1 MPLGVQGD
9 ILCDRRTEVKAVR
22 ICRIGIPALQR
33 VAFRVR
39 DNRRADGAAVR
50 DIRLYGMRFA
60 TDHYL
65 ILKRS
70 GEHRCNPLCVDH
82 DVARRHR
89 SICKI
94 KCCGACLILVPTGEH
109 ETFVNAFRAVRRISA
124 VTRKALLIFR
134 GSGVYNA
141 RYIIVLNI
149 VAFTRVVQMAFVVF
163 VKVLLTPVKARSACT
178 LAYKAF
184 NGVILFL
191 ISHVVEVGINRLK
204 QSIPNTTLY
213 FIRCDTG
220 QALYPVIDGLER
232 IGALIIQP
240 ERYIRTR
247 HTVECLQG
255 IAIGIAR
262 IFPCTAVI
270 CCVEGCLVEF
280 IRNIRTILSGNGGH
294 HAGSIAGAGMR
305 VFFKAAGKPALIATL
320 VMPMPEAVVLTHEH
334 PLIATPAMCMLL
346 LSAGRPVAVAGHKRK
361 RIFLAVIV
369 HIQNRAAVARNQ
381 LIIAV
386 FAHYKMRIV
395 LFIKRGFGTCV
406 PLLRRGFHI
415 AVAIVVRIFLPVHH
429 GVVHK
434 LRLPL
439 CGKRE
444 VAGNGR
450 VEVKRGFTVQPA
462 CKRIPRKRWCC
473 GFGNRCAVLHIE
485 DGTHIAAAVGFKRN
499 GIGVAGIIHRDHRAL
514 RRNHG
519 ARHGVGRGAAFIG
532 LCNRGHSRARLR
544 VADRLFILHD
554 EAAVDLL
561 NPVLHRIA
569 RIRYGIGDG
578 NSNAAGRHCAGN
590 GFLARFYHVS
600 LNFRGIYAVWCAN
613 GKHRFIRSA
622 QLIAVGVLIMNGKR
636 GRRGCELRR
645 YLRIRNNGSVA
656 LIPADKNLFVC
667 GFIVRDCRVRF
678 CRNCGIRVFGDRHR
692 EFALSY
698 HERNGVFRCRLLCRL
713 RRWVTCRIASLQ
725 NVGHRRSIRL
735 FAFGHVDDR
744 ITLSK
749 RKFTVAEERA
759 AKHDKRQQHCKRF
772 FELVHTLFSFP
783 SSSISSVSAHTAR
796 RPAVP
801 VFC

>member
-1 MPLGVQGD
+1 MPLGVEGNVTGN
-9 ILCDRRTEVKAVR
+9 RHVR
-22 ICRIGIPALQR
+22 SSAACIC
-33 VAFRVR
+33 
-39 DNRRADGAAVR
+39 
-50 DIRLYGMRFA
+50 
-60 TDHYL
+60 
-65 ILKRS
+65 
-70 GEHRCNPLCVDH
+70 
-82 DVARRHR
+82 
-89 SICKI
+89 
-94 KCCGACLILVPTGEH
+94 PTSKLH
-109 ETFVNAFRAVRRISA
+109 P
-124 VTRKALLIFR
+124 FR
-134 GSGVYNA
+134 GW
-141 RYIIVLNI
+141 R
-149 VAFTRVVQMAFVVF
+149 
-163 VKVLLTPVKARSACT
+163 KSAW
-178 LAYKAF
+178 
-184 NGVILFL
+184 G
-191 ISHVVEVGINRLK
+191 
-204 QSIPNTTLY
+204 
-213 FIRCDTG
+213 
-220 QALYPVIDGLER
+220 
-232 IGALIIQP
+232 
-240 ERYIRTR
+240 
-247 HTVECLQG
+247 
-255 IAIGIAR
+255 
-262 IFPCTAVI
+262 
-270 CCVEGCLVEF
+270 
-280 IRNIRTILSGNGGH
+280 LSGNVCSVSYIAQLAYLGSPVHERYSVSSGCPLGVEYKVFRGHCLIGKVIRFAHEVPVVVPACKNCICRNALRAHSGRVSLIRNRSFERNSFRLFRCSVNKVQLVAFAQVVKVSDPVCKAGYIFVPLPKPCDGEIVFIIGQANIVSVNGRSVIKVIRPAAIGAKRKSGGILSRKH
-294 HAGSIAGAGMR
+294 FQIVIPGVFISLPLGCRQRNILPRHFLQKRIVFSGNAGFPNIAFIAVCGNSRVAPDVADVRIVFGGDGINHAGVRSVTGIR
-305 VFFKAAGKPALIATL
+305 VRVLFLVTSKPTLIATL
-320 VMPMPEAVVLTHEH
+320 VMPMPFLTHKH

-346 LSAGRPVAVAGHKRK
+346 LSADQGFIPIAIHKRK

-434 LRLPL
+434 LRPPL

-450 VEVKRGFTVQPA
+450 VDEVKRGFAVQPA
-462 CKRIPRKRWCC
+462 CKRIPCTRGLRGC
-473 GFGNRCAVLHIE
+473 GDLRAVLHIE
-485 DGTHIAAAVGFKRN
+485 DGAHIAAAVRVERN
-499 GIGVAGIIHRDHRAL
+499 GVGVAGVIHRDHRAL
-514 RRNHG
+514 RRNHS
-519 ARHGVGRGAAFIG
+519 ARHGARRGAAFIG
-532 LCNRGHSRARLR
+532 LCNRRDSRARLR
-544 VADRLFILHD
+544 TESLFCFLD

-561 NPVLHRIA
+561 DVVLHRIL
-569 RIRYGIGDG
+569 RVRYGIFDV

-667 GFIVRDCRVRF
+667 GFIVRDCRVRC

-801 VFC
+801 VLC